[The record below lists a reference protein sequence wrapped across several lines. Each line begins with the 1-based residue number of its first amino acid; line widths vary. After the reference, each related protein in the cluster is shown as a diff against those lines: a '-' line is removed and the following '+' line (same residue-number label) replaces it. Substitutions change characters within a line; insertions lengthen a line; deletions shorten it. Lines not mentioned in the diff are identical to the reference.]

1 MKKIKVLRIPGKNPI
16 ENYFFVTVLS
26 VQFLYY
32 GEYTLT
38 TVEYKYK
45 NDD

>member
-16 ENYFFVTVLS
+16 DFFVTVLS